1 MVLVAL
7 VFEMSWI
14 LVQAARGVDSH
25 FNERTAFEALMF
37 SLMGIGAALLN
48 LAVLWLG
55 LVASW
60 LAGQSVVPRDRL
72 MAIALALGFG
82 DGAAVALDGR
92 GPGRCRAVS
101 VGFPSPPHGA
111 AVGLAPGSGRDPQA
125 LGGVMEVMQESA
137 QASTRSTSSNNSSR
151 ERPVTNSSS

>member
-1 MVLVAL
+1 VVLVAL

-72 MAIALALGFG
+72 ILNP
-82 DGAAVALDGR
+82 AVTPSPEA
-92 GPGRCRAVS
+92 PAAVS
-101 VGFPSPPHGA
+101 VA
-111 AVGLAPGSGRDPQA
+111 QQQA
-125 LGGVMEVMQESA
+125 
-137 QASTRSTSSNNSSR
+137 RCDR
-151 ERPVTNSSS
+151 